1 MILKSDVSVPFF
13 LKICLVV
20 VAYPSFLLAIAGWD
34 LWLRAE
40 EIFGPTATSTKAV
53 YLGIAITFWA
63 VGIGCV
69 ALAFERSKIA
79 GICLIAFILG
89 AVATLT
95 SMVLTMM

>member
-1 MILKSDVSVPFF
+1 MILKSDVSVPFL
-13 LKICLVV
+13 LKLCLVV
-20 VAYPSFLLAIAGWD
+20 VAYPSFLLAVASWD

-40 EIFGPTATSTKAV
+40 EVFGSTTASVQAV
-53 YLGIAITFWA
+53 YLGIAITFGA
-63 VGIGCV
+63 VGVGCV

-95 SMVLTMM
+95 SMVLTML